1 MRHVAWRVATGT
13 MPRMS
18 NTSDRPAPHEVR
30 PNKVGVLF
38 VCMGNICRSPTA
50 EAVFRQKVR
59 QAGLE
64 EFVEVDS
71 AGTHAYHVGD
81 PPDPR
86 STEHAARRGY
96 DLTDL
101 RGRQLSTYDAERFDY
116 VIAMDRGNYNRI
128 VREFGGAAAGDG
140 QRAEVRMFLDFAP
153 EVPEVEVPDP
163 YMGGA
168 QGFEQV
174 LDLVEAASDG
184 LLAEVRS
191 RLSNISAPP
200 VSNGT

>member
-1 MRHVAWRVATGT
+1 
-13 MPRMS
+13 MS
-18 NTSDRPAPHEVR
+18 KTSDQSAPHEV
-30 PNKVGVLF
+30 PLHKVGVLF

-50 EAVFRQKVR
+50 EAVFRHKVR

-86 STEHAARRGY
+86 SMEHAARRGY

-174 LDLVEAASDG
+174 LDLVESASDG
-184 LLAEVRS
+184 LLAEVQF
-191 RLSNISAPP
+191 RLDIENAPP